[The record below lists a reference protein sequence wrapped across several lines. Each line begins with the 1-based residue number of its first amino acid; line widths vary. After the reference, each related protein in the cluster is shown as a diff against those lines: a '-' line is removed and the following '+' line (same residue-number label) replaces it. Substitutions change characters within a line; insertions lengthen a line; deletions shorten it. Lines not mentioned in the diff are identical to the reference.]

1 MPDMNLP
8 TNVYTDADGSV
19 YVQTAP
25 GAETHFIGGC
35 FEAGDLPNPKF
46 DVDPI
51 YCLTA
56 DRGFQA
62 VGGTRTMPGKI
73 TSTVTGLT
81 EDSAGWL
88 ELFAEDFCPFFMH
101 FVQHTCGTRGVWAH
115 WERVHTYLVR
125 AITDDVVS
133 GFMSR
138 EGGNVTT
145 RAVNW
150 TGFPP
155 RISSRRL
162 GIGSKMDYNGVRAVT
177 TMWAEPKNCS
187 VDCGT
192 HRMLG
197 ENLYYADDT
206 AANPRVSISTDFGES
221 WLDTAIINVN
231 AGYTVPT
238 AVSVQLDRD
247 TVRQICFI
255 NDAGA
260 ALLHCNY
267 SDDSGAT
274 WSAAVN
280 IATAGV
286 TDVVVGGSQAA
297 FALDSEH
304 IWVGD
309 SVGAVYFSDD
319 AGLTWANQGVAIG
332 AQAVH
337 SIHFYDAN
345 IGVAAGGAGAT
356 AYTIDGGTNWTLGAV
371 PEAQIQ
377 NSIRFTGPSSQHVVC
392 VGDTGNIWLS
402 TDRTASWTETW
413 PINGTSIHS
422 LDVASPTVWF
432 MIDDPTT
439 SNNIYQTVDGG
450 LTFQLYTTPT
460 NTDLGHIIV
469 LSPTLVFACGN
480 GGVNTP
486 VIIKL
491 GQGVS

>member
-1 MPDMNLP
+1 MADMNLP
-8 TNVYTDADGSV
+8 TSVYTDADGSV

-25 GAETHFIGGC
+25 AAETHFIGGC
-35 FEAGDLPNPKF
+35 FEAGDLPNPKY
-46 DVDPI
+46 DVEPI

-56 DRGFQA
+56 DRSFQA
-62 VGGTRTMPGKI
+62 VGGTRAAPGKI

-81 EDSAGWL
+81 EDSASWL
-88 ELFAEDFCPFFMH
+88 ERFSEDFCPFFIH
-101 FVQHTCGTRGVWAH
+101 FVQHKCGTRGVWAH

-162 GIGSKMDYNGVRAVT
+162 GIGSKMNYDGSRAVT
-177 TMWAEPKNCS
+177 TIWAEPKDCS

-206 AANPRVSISTDFGES
+206 AAGPRVSVSTDFGET
-221 WLDTAIINVN
+221 WVDTAIIEGA
-231 AGYTVPT
+231 AGYFAESGV
-238 AVSVQLDRD
+238 AVQLDRD
-247 TVRQICFI
+247 TVRQICLMYS
-255 NDAGA
+255 NNAV
-260 ALLHCNY
+260 ALHVRY

-274 WSAAVN
+274 WTTAA
-280 IATAGV
+280 IDAAG
-286 TDVVVGGSQAA
+286 TIDPITGASQAL

-304 IWVGD
+304 IWAGD
-309 SVGAVYFSDD
+309 ETGEVHFSAD
-319 AGLTWANQGVAIG
+319 AGLTWTNQGAALA
-332 AQAVH
+332 AQGVM
-337 SIHFYDAN
+337 SIDFYDAN
-345 IGVAAGGAGAT
+345 IGVCSGVTGLT
-356 AYTIDGGTNWTLGAV
+356 SVSIDGGTNWTAVTV
-371 PEAQIQ
+371 PEAATV
-377 NSIRFTGPSSQHVVC
+377 NSIRFTGPSSQHLTC
-392 VGDTGNIWLS
+392 ATITGNVYYS
-402 TDRTASWTETW
+402 RDRGANWTETW
-413 PINGTSIHS
+413 AGNGTVVKS

-432 MIDDPTT
+432 LIDDPTT

-450 LTFQLYTTPT
+450 LTFQQYTTPA
-460 NTDLGHIIV
+460 NTDLEHIIV
-469 LSPTLVFACGN
+469 LSPTLVFAVGN
-480 GGVNTP
+480 GGVAVP